1 MLCPALSDEVV
12 LNRSQGDWVGRL
24 AVKKAVVFA
33 IHVSTAVDG
42 HPSLLS
48 LTMRPFQKPTKTV
61 VLLLTSVVLNLW
73 VSILLGGISCTSD
86 IYSMTHSTNKITVTE
101 NGRGQHNMRKLLQGA
116 ASGRL
121 RTTGLLGSCFS
132 KVVCIGMSASWSLF

>member
-12 LNRSQGDWVGRL
+12 LNRSRGDWVGRL

-33 IHVSTAVDG
+33 IHVSSAVDG

-48 LTMRPFQKPTKTV
+48 LTMPPFQKPTKTV
-61 VLLLTSVVLNLW
+61 VLLLTSVVLNWW

-101 NGRGQHNMRKLLQGA
+101 NGRGQHNMRKCIKGSQHQNHC
-116 ASGRL
+116 L
-121 RTTGLLGSCFS
+121 RQKECLSPQKYRKCPLY
-132 KVVCIGMSASWSLF
+132 KR